1 MYLLE
6 MREMKQKEFKVN
18 MLGSFSVQLGDKVI
32 DDSSGRTRKVW
43 LLLAYLLYH
52 KNRTVTQKELID
64 LLWEDGEE
72 KDNPQSALRTTFHRV
87 RTSLNKLDESAGHD
101 LILHKGGGYIVNP
114 ELAVELDVLRFDELC
129 REGADSG
136 DEDMRLERYLEA
148 IGLYK
153 DDFLVKLSSES
164 WARSVA
170 LHFHEIYI
178 GVVKETLT
186 MLEKQ
191 QRREEAVAI
200 CNHTLRIEPYSEEV
214 YLHLMVNLLA
224 MGERRAVIETYE
236 KMSKLFLADFGIL
249 PSEEIRNIYYEAI
262 KTSNET
268 AVPMEVVQEQLREPE
283 VLSGAL
289 VCEYDFFK
297 VLHYSTARLIERT
310 GAAVH
315 ICMINVAG
323 EGGKALSKRSHNT
336 VMENLQEQIR
346 TNLRRGDA
354 VSRCSASQYI
364 IMLHL
369 ANYENS
375 CMVCERIIKSFYR
388 QYPHSPAEL
397 TYTVK
402 AIEPEE
408 R

>member
-1 MYLLE
+1 ME
-6 MREMKQKEFKVN
+6 RKFIVRMF
-18 MLGSFSVQLGDKVI
+18 GSLSVQLGDKKI
-32 DDSSGRTRKVW
+32 DDNSSRTRKVW

-52 KNRTVTQKELID
+52 KGRTVTQKELID

-87 RTSLNKLDESAGHD
+87 RTLLNKLDESAGHD
-101 LILHKGGGYIVNP
+101 LILHQGGGYIVNP
-114 ELAVELDVLRFDELC
+114 EIPVELDVVDFNRFVREAEETDSDEK
-129 REGADSG
+129 
-136 DEDMRLERYLEA
+136 RLELLLEA
-148 IGLYK
+148 IRLYD

-170 LHFHEIYI
+170 LHYHEIY
-178 GVVKETLT
+178 VKLVKDALA
-186 MLEKQ
+186 MLERAG
-191 QRREEAVAI
+191 RRDEAVTVCVKA
-200 CNHTLRIEPYSEEV
+200 LKIEPYSEDI
-214 YLHLMVNLLA
+214 YLHLMINYLA
-224 MGERRAVIETYE
+224 MGERREVISTYE
-236 KMSKLFLADFGIL
+236 KMSKIFLSDFGVL
-249 PSEEIRNIYYEAI
+249 PSEEIRNIYYDAI
-262 KTSNET
+262 RSSNET
-268 AVPMEVVQEQLREPE
+268 TVPMEVVQEQLREPE
-283 VLSGAL
+283 ALNGAL

-315 ICMINVAG
+315 ICMINVSG
-323 EGGKALSKRSHNT
+323 EGGKALSKRSHDT

-346 TNLRRGDA
+346 INLRRGDV
-354 VSRCSASQYI
+354 VSRCSVSQFI

-375 CMVCERIIKSFYR
+375 CMVCERIIKSFNR

-402 AIEPEE
+402 PIEPEL

>member
-1 MYLLE
+1 ME
-6 MREMKQKEFKVN
+6 RKFVVR
-18 MLGSFSVQLGDKVI
+18 MLGSFSVQMGDKKI
-32 DDSSGRTRKVW
+32 DDNSSRTRKVW

-52 KNRTVTQKELID
+52 KGRSIPQKELID

-87 RTSLNKLDESAGHD
+87 RTSLNKLDETAGHD
-101 LILHKGGGYIVNP
+101 LILHQGGGYFINP
-114 ELAVELDVLRFDELC
+114 EMEVELDIYHFNELVKAGEEAESDEV
-129 REGADSG
+129 
-136 DEDMRLERYLEA
+136 RLENYLKA
-148 IGLYK
+148 IALYD

-170 LHFHEIYI
+170 LHYHEIYI
-178 GVVKETLT
+178 KIVKDTLSL
-186 MLEKQ
+186 LEKV
-191 QRREEAVAI
+191 QRREDAVNI
-200 CNHTLRIEPYSEEV
+200 CIRALRIEPYSEDV
-214 YLHLMVNLLA
+214 YLHLMVNYLA
-224 MGERRAVIETYE
+224 MGERRNVIETYE
-236 KMSKLFLADFGIL
+236 KMSKIFLSDFGVL

-262 KTSNET
+262 KSSNET
-268 AVPMEVVQEQLREPE
+268 SVPMEVVQEQLKEPE
-283 VLSGAL
+283 ALNGAL

-315 ICMINVAG
+315 ICMINVSG
-323 EGGKALSKRSHNT
+323 EGGKALSKRSHDT

-346 TNLRRGDA
+346 INLRRGDV
-354 VSRCSASQYI
+354 VSRCSVSQFI

-375 CMVCERIIKSFYR
+375 CMVCDRIIKSFNR
-388 QYPHSPAEL
+388 QYPHSPAHL

-402 AIEPEE
+402 AVDPNS
-408 R
+408 

>member
-1 MYLLE
+1 ME
-6 MREMKQKEFKVN
+6 RKFVVR
-18 MLGSFSVQLGDKVI
+18 MLGSFSVQMGDKKI
-32 DDSSGRTRKVW
+32 DDNSSRTRKVW

-52 KNRTVTQKELID
+52 KGRSIPQKELID

-87 RTSLNKLDESAGHD
+87 RTSLNKLDETAGHD
-101 LILHKGGGYIVNP
+101 LILHQGGGYFINP
-114 ELAVELDVLRFDELC
+114 EMEVELDIYHFNELVKAGEEAKSDEV
-129 REGADSG
+129 
-136 DEDMRLERYLEA
+136 RLENYLKA
-148 IGLYK
+148 IALYD

-170 LHFHEIYI
+170 LHYHEIYI
-178 GVVKETLT
+178 KIVKDTLSL
-186 MLEKQ
+186 LEKV
-191 QRREEAVAI
+191 QRREDAVNI
-200 CNHTLRIEPYSEEV
+200 CIRALRIEPYSEDV
-214 YLHLMVNLLA
+214 YLHLMVNYLA
-224 MGERRAVIETYE
+224 MGERRNVIETYE
-236 KMSKLFLADFGIL
+236 KMSKIFLSDFGVL

-262 KTSNET
+262 KSSNET
-268 AVPMEVVQEQLREPE
+268 SVPMEVVQEQLKEPE
-283 VLSGAL
+283 ALNGAL

-315 ICMINVAG
+315 ICMINVSG
-323 EGGKALSKRSHNT
+323 EGGKALSKRSHDT

-346 TNLRRGDA
+346 INLRRGDV
-354 VSRCSASQYI
+354 VSRCSVSQFI

-375 CMVCERIIKSFYR
+375 CMVCDRIIKSFNR
-388 QYPHSPAEL
+388 QYPHSPAHL

-402 AIEPEE
+402 AVDPNS
-408 R
+408 

>member
-1 MYLLE
+1 ME
-6 MREMKQKEFKVN
+6 RKFVVR
-18 MLGSFSVQLGDKVI
+18 MLGSFSVQMGDKKI
-32 DDSSGRTRKVW
+32 DDNSSRTRKVW

-52 KNRTVTQKELID
+52 KGRSIPQKELID

-87 RTSLNKLDESAGHD
+87 RTSLNKLDETAGHD
-101 LILHKGGGYIVNP
+101 LILHQGGGYFINP
-114 ELAVELDVLRFDELC
+114 EMEVELDIYHFNELVKAGEEAESDEV
-129 REGADSG
+129 
-136 DEDMRLERYLEA
+136 RLENYLKA
-148 IGLYK
+148 IALYD

-170 LHFHEIYI
+170 LHYHEIYI
-178 GVVKETLT
+178 KIVKDALIL
-186 MLEKQ
+186 LEKV
-191 QRREEAVAI
+191 QRREDAVNI
-200 CNHTLRIEPYSEEV
+200 CIRALRIEPYSEDV
-214 YLHLMVNLLA
+214 YLHLMVNYLA
-224 MGERRAVIETYE
+224 MGERRNVIETYE
-236 KMSKLFLADFGIL
+236 KMSKIFLSDFGVL

-262 KTSNET
+262 KSSNET
-268 AVPMEVVQEQLREPE
+268 SVPMEVVQEQLKEPE
-283 VLSGAL
+283 ALNGAL

-315 ICMINVAG
+315 ICMINVSG
-323 EGGKALSKRSHNT
+323 EGGKALSKRSHDT

-346 TNLRRGDA
+346 INLRRGDV
-354 VSRCSASQYI
+354 VSRCSVSQFI

-375 CMVCERIIKSFYR
+375 CMVCDRIIKSFNR
-388 QYPHSPAEL
+388 QYPHSPAHL

-402 AIEPEE
+402 AVDPNS
-408 R
+408 

>member
-1 MYLLE
+1 ME
-6 MREMKQKEFKVN
+6 RKFIVRMF
-18 MLGSFSVQLGDKVI
+18 GSLSVQLGDKKI
-32 DDSSGRTRKVW
+32 DDNSSRTRKVW

-52 KNRTVTQKELID
+52 KGRTVTQKELID

-87 RTSLNKLDESAGHD
+87 RTLLNKLDERAGHD
-101 LILHKGGGYIVNP
+101 LILHQGGGYIVNP
-114 ELAVELDVLRFDELC
+114 EIPVELDVVDFNRFVREAEETDSDEK
-129 REGADSG
+129 
-136 DEDMRLERYLEA
+136 RLELLLEA
-148 IGLYK
+148 IRLYD

-170 LHFHEIYI
+170 LHYHEIY
-178 GVVKETLT
+178 VKLVKDALA
-186 MLEKQ
+186 MLERAG
-191 QRREEAVAI
+191 RRDEAVTVCVKA
-200 CNHTLRIEPYSEEV
+200 LKIEPYSEDI
-214 YLHLMVNLLA
+214 YLHLMINYLA
-224 MGERRAVIETYE
+224 MGERREVISTYE
-236 KMSKLFLADFGIL
+236 KMSKIFLSDFGVL
-249 PSEEIRNIYYEAI
+249 PSEEIRNIYYDAI
-262 KTSNET
+262 RSSNET
-268 AVPMEVVQEQLREPE
+268 TVPMEVVQEQLREPE
-283 VLSGAL
+283 ALNGAL

-315 ICMINVAG
+315 ICMINVSG
-323 EGGKALSKRSHNT
+323 EGGKALSKRSHDT

-346 TNLRRGDA
+346 INLRRGDV
-354 VSRCSASQYI
+354 VSRCSVSQFI

-375 CMVCERIIKSFYR
+375 CMVCERIIKSFNR

-402 AIEPEE
+402 PIEPEL

>member
-1 MYLLE
+1 ME
-6 MREMKQKEFKVN
+6 RKFVVR
-18 MLGSFSVQLGDKVI
+18 MLGSFSVQMGDKMI
-32 DDSSGRTRKVW
+32 DDNSSRTRKVW

-52 KNRTVTQKELID
+52 KGRSIPQKELID

-87 RTSLNKLDESAGHD
+87 RTSLNKLDETAGHD
-101 LILHKGGGYIVNP
+101 LILHQGGGYFINP
-114 ELAVELDVLRFDELC
+114 EMEVELDIYHFNELVKAGEEAESDEV
-129 REGADSG
+129 
-136 DEDMRLERYLEA
+136 RLENYLKA
-148 IGLYK
+148 IALYD

-170 LHFHEIYI
+170 LHYHEIYI
-178 GVVKETLT
+178 KIVKDTLSL
-186 MLEKQ
+186 LEKV
-191 QRREEAVAI
+191 QRREDAVNI
-200 CNHTLRIEPYSEEV
+200 CIRALRIEPYSEDV
-214 YLHLMVNLLA
+214 YLHLMVNYLA
-224 MGERRAVIETYE
+224 MGERRNVIETYE
-236 KMSKLFLADFGIL
+236 KMSKIFLSDFGVL

-262 KTSNET
+262 KSSNET
-268 AVPMEVVQEQLREPE
+268 SVPMEVVQEQLKEPE
-283 VLSGAL
+283 ALNGAL

-315 ICMINVAG
+315 ICMINVSG
-323 EGGKALSKRSHNT
+323 EGGKALSKRSHDT

-346 TNLRRGDA
+346 INLRRGDV
-354 VSRCSASQYI
+354 VSRCSVSQFI

-375 CMVCERIIKSFYR
+375 CMVCDRIIKSFNR
-388 QYPHSPAEL
+388 QYPHSPAHL

-402 AIEPEE
+402 AVDPNS
-408 R
+408 

>member
-1 MYLLE
+1 ME
-6 MREMKQKEFKVN
+6 RKFVVR
-18 MLGSFSVQLGDKVI
+18 MLGSFSVQMGDKKI
-32 DDSSGRTRKVW
+32 DDNSSRTRKVW

-52 KNRTVTQKELID
+52 KGRSIPQKELID

-87 RTSLNKLDESAGHD
+87 RTSLNKLDETAGHD
-101 LILHKGGGYIVNP
+101 LILHQGGGYFINP
-114 ELAVELDVLRFDELC
+114 EIEVELDIHHFNELVKAGEEAESDEV
-129 REGADSG
+129 
-136 DEDMRLERYLEA
+136 RLENYLKA
-148 IGLYK
+148 IALYD

-170 LHFHEIYI
+170 LHYHEIYI
-178 GVVKETLT
+178 KIVKDTLSL
-186 MLEKQ
+186 LEKV
-191 QRREEAVAI
+191 QRREDAVNI
-200 CNHTLRIEPYSEEV
+200 CIRALRIEPYSEDV
-214 YLHLMVNLLA
+214 YLHLMVNYLA
-224 MGERRAVIETYE
+224 MGERRNVIETYE
-236 KMSKLFLADFGIL
+236 KMSKIFLSDFGVL

-262 KTSNET
+262 KSSNET
-268 AVPMEVVQEQLREPE
+268 SVPMEVVQEQLKEPE
-283 VLSGAL
+283 ALNGAL

-315 ICMINVAG
+315 ICMINVSG
-323 EGGKALSKRSHNT
+323 EGGKALSKRSHDT

-346 TNLRRGDA
+346 INLRRGDV
-354 VSRCSASQYI
+354 VSRCSVSQFI

-375 CMVCERIIKSFYR
+375 CMVCDRIIKSFNR
-388 QYPHSPAEL
+388 QYPHSPAHL

-402 AIEPEE
+402 AVDPNS
-408 R
+408 